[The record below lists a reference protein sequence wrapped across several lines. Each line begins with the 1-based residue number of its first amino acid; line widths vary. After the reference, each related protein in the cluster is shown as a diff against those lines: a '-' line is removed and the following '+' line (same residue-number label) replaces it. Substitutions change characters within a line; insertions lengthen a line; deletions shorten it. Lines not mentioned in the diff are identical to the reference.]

1 MTVSAHSTL
10 SRRNL
15 ITGGA
20 AVLASAG
27 LASAAV
33 LTPALATE
41 DAAVPFES
49 TIDWAAEYDVV
60 VVGFGGAGANTAIAA
75 ADEGANVLLL
85 EKAPEAEAGG
95 NSIVCVQLHCATDD
109 PENMVTYIKAMR
121 GDFSTPSDEM
131 IEVYAQ
137 GMAENRAWIEYL
149 GGEPTIA
156 TKAAT
161 NDTAEWPELP
171 GSQAFTIL
179 TVHQGRGDGAAY
191 ALLKQNIEQRDNI
204 TVWYEAPATEL
215 IQDRETGIV
224 HGVQVDV
231 DGQTINVRAKNGV
244 VMTLGGFENNPKYQQ
259 SFLRR
264 AFWPSLGHAHYNT
277 GDGIGMAQRVGAD
290 LWHMASFESNNF
302 EFCDEE
308 LGVTWLWGNHLR
320 GILIGE
326 NGKRFINEFQ
336 LGGAKHG
343 HLEYGGTWQAPALP
357 EKSWQVVDSTIFAE
371 GPLYPSWSPDGAF
384 EMEKGWIL
392 KADTLEELAE
402 LMGLE
407 GDAAAALPQTVA
419 DYNGFCEQGRDW
431 AWDRDKD
438 LVPLAEAPY
447 YAVRLTHA
455 IVNTQGGPV
464 KNERGEILD
473 TYGNPIP
480 HLYEAGEFG
489 DVWPER
495 YQSACN
501 LGGGMIFGRISGRNA
516 AAVKDDVSQES
527 MLAGKENYVPQG
539 LTAPAEETTYETGEG
554 EFIGRGNGKRG
565 PVVVKVTK
573 NGDAIEAVE
582 IIEQHET
589 QSIAGWAL
597 HSLPQAIVEANGIDV
612 DIVSGATFTSAAI
625 MTAVSEALAQA

>member
-1 MTVSAHSTL
+1 MTTHASL
-10 SRRNL
+10 SRRDL
-15 ITGGA
+15 IAGGA
-20 AVLASAG
+20 A
-27 LASAAV
+27 
-33 LTPALATE
+33 ALAGAGILTASTARADE
-41 DAAVPFES
+41 VPAPFES
-49 TIDWAAEYDVV
+49 MVDWAAEYDVV

-75 ADEGANVLLL
+75 ADEGASVLLL

-109 PENMVTYIKAMR
+109 PESIATYIKAMR
-121 GDFSTPSDEM
+121 GDFGTPSDEL

-191 ALLKQNIEQRDNI
+191 ALLKDNIAQRENI
-204 TVWYEAPATEL
+204 TVWYEAPAVEL
-215 IQDRETGIV
+215 IQDKETGIV
-224 HGVQVDV
+224 HGVQVSV
-231 DGQTINVRAKNGV
+231 DGQTLNVRAKNGV

-320 GILIGE
+320 GILVGE

-343 HLEYGGTWQAPALP
+343 HLAYGGTWQAPALP

-384 EMEKGWIL
+384 EIEKGWIL

-431 AWDRDKD
+431 AWDREKD

-455 IVNTQGGPV
+455 VVNTQGGPV
-464 KNERGEILD
+464 KNERGEVLD

-516 AAVKDDVSQES
+516 AAAKDDVSQES
-527 MLAGKENYVPQG
+527 MMGGRENYVPQNVSNP
-539 LTAPAEETTYETGEG
+539 PAETVYEAGEG
-554 EFIGRGNGKRG
+554 EHIGRGNGKRG
-565 PVVVKVTK
+565 PVVVKVVK
-573 NGDAIEAVE
+573 SGDAIEAVE
-582 IIEQHET
+582 VLEQHET

-597 HSLPQAIVEANGIDV
+597 HSLPQAMVEANGIDV
-612 DIVSGATFTSAAI
+612 DVVSGATFTSAAL

>member
-1 MTVSAHSTL
+1 MAHTL

-15 ITGGA
+15 LTAGTATLAAGIASTGL
-20 AVLASAG
+20 LAHS
-27 LASAAV
+27 
-33 LTPALATE
+33 ALANE
-41 DAAVPFES
+41 AAAPFEG
-49 TIDWAAEYDVV
+49 TVDWAAEYDVV

-75 ADEGANVLLL
+75 ADEGASVLLL

-109 PENMVTYIKAMR
+109 PESMTTYIKAMR

-191 ALLKQNIEQRDNI
+191 ALLKDNVAQRENI
-204 TVWYEAPATEL
+204 TVWYEAPAVEL
-215 IQDRETGIV
+215 IQDKETGIV
-224 HGVQVDV
+224 HGVQVNV
-231 DGQTINVRAKNGV
+231 DGQTLNVRAKNGV

-308 LGVTWLWGNHLR
+308 LGITWLWGNHLR

-384 EMEKGWIL
+384 EIEKGWIL

-407 GDAAAALPQTVA
+407 GDAATALPQTVA

-431 AWDRDKD
+431 AWDREKD

-527 MLAGKENYVPQG
+527 MMGGRENYVPQ
-539 LTAPAEETTYETGEG
+539 APAEPVSYEAGEG

-565 PVVVKVTK
+565 PVVVKVVK
-573 NGDAIEAVE
+573 SGDAIEAVE
-582 IIEQHET
+582 ILEQHET

-612 DIVSGATFTSAAI
+612 DIVTGATFTSAAI
-625 MTAVSEALAQA
+625 MSAVSEALA